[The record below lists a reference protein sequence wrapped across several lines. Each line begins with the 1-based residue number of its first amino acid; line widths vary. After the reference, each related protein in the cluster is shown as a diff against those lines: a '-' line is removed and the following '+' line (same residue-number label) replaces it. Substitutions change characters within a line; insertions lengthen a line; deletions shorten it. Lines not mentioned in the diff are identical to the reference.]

1 MKSRQFGYWF
11 ATGVVAFMFAL
22 GGALDLA
29 HAPPATA
36 GMLALGYP
44 PYVATILGF
53 WKLLG
58 AAALLAPRFPRL
70 KEWAYAGIVFDLTGA
85 AFSHASVGDSASKI
99 AIPLVLLG
107 IAFVSWALRPE
118 SRKLPRLDGRTTQP
132 GELPSPV
139 SAERLAT

>member
-1 MKSRQFGYWF
+1 MKSRKFGYWF
-11 ATGVVAFMFAL
+11 ATGVVAFIFAL

-29 HAPPATA
+29 HAPPAVA

-44 PYVATILGF
+44 PYVATILGV

-58 AAALLAPRFPRL
+58 AAALLAPRFPLL

-85 AFSHASVGDSASKI
+85 AFSHASVGDPASKV

-107 IAFVSWALRPE
+107 VAFVSWALRPE
-118 SRKLPRLDGRTTQP
+118 SRKSPRLAAR
-132 GELPSPV
+132 PSSIEDVTAPE
-139 SAERLAT
+139 SAERLAA